1 MIYCIKML
9 VDSWDKTQTMNS
21 PIPTAF
27 DLYGQFM
34 IISSIDAK
42 SIPIIAKIQNIWP
55 LDMKLTRISYTVFFR
70 N

>member
-9 VDSWDKTQTMNS
+9 VDSWDKTQAMDST
-21 PIPTAF
+21 TAF

-34 IISSIDAK
+34 I
-42 SIPIIAKIQNIWP
+42 IIAKIQNIWP
-55 LDMKLTRISYTVFFR
+55 LDMKLTHISYTVVFR